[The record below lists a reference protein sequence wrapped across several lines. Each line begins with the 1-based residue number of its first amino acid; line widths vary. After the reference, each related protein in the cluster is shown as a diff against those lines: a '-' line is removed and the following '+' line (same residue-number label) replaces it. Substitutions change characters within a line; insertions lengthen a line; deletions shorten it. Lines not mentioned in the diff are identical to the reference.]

1 MLNEWAK
8 GILKANRIPEDIVD
22 SVNAN
27 MEITFK
33 DGTTRTLCE
42 VWTRVM
48 GYLRPSSEF
57 NKGKYSEF
65 KTRKYFKEPEDID
78 EKRKN

>member
-1 MLNEWAK
+1 
-8 GILKANRIPEDIVD
+8 
-22 SVNAN
+22 

-65 KTRKYFKEPEDID
+65 KTRKYFKEPEDTD
-78 EKRKN
+78 DKRKN